1 MENNEFQNI
10 KNNNL
15 SIIYTNADSL
25 ANKLKDLEI
34 LINSFSEKPKI
45 IAVTE
50 IKSKILT
57 SGLQLAEFNLKGYNI
72 ISNDLDINSRGIIL
86 YIDKNIEFS
95 IIENSIAFREY
106 VLIKIKLIDKTELL
120 VCVVYRSPNSSDDNN
135 NLMFDLLR
143 YINKFNKDKFIIIGD
158 FNFPGIDWD
167 HWITRNKNKLELEF
181 INLLQDNFLIQ
192 HVTFPTRAR
201 GNDDPHILDLIITNI
216 DFINCIENL
225 SPLGKSDHAV
235 LNVISSIQSSN
246 TQNQKKFNFG
256 KGNYNGLAN
265 SLDLDWESILLQ
277 GTNDIDVMWSKFKVI
292 IFENCTEFIPQTNNF
307 DSWKKNNW
315 KCTLPKEIRKNIKK
329 KNRLWT
335 RYMETKDNNALNKYK
350 LISNQLR
357 TETRNIIR
365 KEQSEIAKSCKKK
378 QKNSGI
384 TLKVEQKITQISEI

>member
-135 NLMFDLLR
+135 KLMFDLLR
-143 YINKFNKDKFIIIGD
+143 YINKFNKDKFIIIGG
-158 FNFPGIDWD
+158 F
-167 HWITRNKNKLELEF
+167 
-181 INLLQDNFLIQ
+181 
-192 HVTFPTRAR
+192 
-201 GNDDPHILDLIITNI
+201 
-216 DFINCIENL
+216 
-225 SPLGKSDHAV
+225 
-235 LNVISSIQSSN
+235 
-246 TQNQKKFNFG
+246 
-256 KGNYNGLAN
+256 
-265 SLDLDWESILLQ
+265 
-277 GTNDIDVMWSKFKVI
+277 
-292 IFENCTEFIPQTNNF
+292 
-307 DSWKKNNW
+307 
-315 KCTLPKEIRKNIKK
+315 
-329 KNRLWT
+329 
-335 RYMETKDNNALNKYK
+335 
-350 LISNQLR
+350 
-357 TETRNIIR
+357 
-365 KEQSEIAKSCKKK
+365 
-378 QKNSGI
+378 
-384 TLKVEQKITQISEI
+384 